1 MRYSSQKYSTRS
13 WENLEINF
21 LNFERQVCKTVKKKE
36 INKWI
41 DSSFSFSAYNWIPRE
56 RYALSLD
63 LKAFVHVKLK
73 ITKVNHEAIDILTYF

>member
-21 LNFERQVCKTVKKKE
+21 LNFERQVWKTVKKK

-41 DSSFSFSAYNWIPRE
+41 DSSFSFSAYDSIPRE
-56 RYALSLD
+56 RYALSLG